1 MRHDGERVRARRNHG
16 GNGALMRG
24 RRNVASPLTHRHN
37 GEVDEQTEAMMELWV
52 VRIEWRRD
60 DDEARARRGR
70 GGDGV
75 ALSPPR
81 LAR

>member
-1 MRHDGERVRARRNHG
+1 MVAVVENGTALTETQTARLICGGGRV
-16 GNGALMRG
+16 
-24 RRNVASPLTHRHN
+24 SY
-37 GEVDEQTEAMMELWV
+37 GEVMVELWV
-52 VRIEWRRD
+52 VRIERRRD
-60 DDEARARRGR
+60 DDETRARCGR